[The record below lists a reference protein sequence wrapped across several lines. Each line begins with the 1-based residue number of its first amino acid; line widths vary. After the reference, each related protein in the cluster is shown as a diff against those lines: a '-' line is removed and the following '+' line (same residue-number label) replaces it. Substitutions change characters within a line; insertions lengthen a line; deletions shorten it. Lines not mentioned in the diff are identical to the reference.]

1 AIASPGPLDPIK
13 GVIKNPPNLPGLK
26 NLPLVEILKQRLE
39 KEYGRSFDVFLQHD
53 AAATAL
59 GEALFGAGKEFKSFH
74 FMTISTGIGSGIIR
88 NGQIYYGEDGKQFDI
103 GETGMMKG
111 IDPDRPHLNLMQLA
125 SGLAIA
131 EEARKAIEKGEK
143 ELLRFAE
150 DSKIE
155 NITAKTVSE
164 AAKQN
169 NKTAREIIQRAGR
182 YIGLRLVKLIEEG
195 EEHFVLGG
203 GVVKIGPLFIN
214 AIKEEIKKHK
224 PTFNT
229 EDNIKIAILG
239 AQAGM
244 LGAISS
250 ISHFLVLGAERIGI
264 TGGTGSIGS
273 QFIKWLLKRRGSYID
288 VLVRSL
294 NDRARI
300 RLPLSDFRIRVKQ
313 ADLLDIEELEK
324 FVIDNDIIFHL
335 AAWSKSGVDISI
347 EEALLVN
354 CISTAFLTQ
363 LANKYN
369 KRLVFTS
376 SVVVY
381 RLSQNR
387 EGALKENS
395 LILPDNIESFVTRAV
410 EEFGLYVEEV
420 LNKGRINR
428 DEAISFIQNFLRKN
442 PLPQNVDLYGLT
454 KIIGERIVL
463 KYDNSICFR
472 LADVYGPGDETKR
485 IIPTIFKSVLQDM
498 KECQVKDDA
507 KQFIY
512 IDDVLEVLELAI
524 EVKLEEESRIINV
537 PGSKLIRTVEIAEII
552 KRLANSNI
560 KIVPIPSQSPTIEMD
575 SALLREKF
583 GIIPTTSFDEG
594 IKKTYKWWIEQIASL
609 QKEPTH
615 YLQILIASSE
625 EANKILPR
633 ELKKKE
639 NLRDEMSKNSK
650 GGGSS
655 HRDKLSAIDCDDA
668 YLLSRFKNNLK
679 IREYIKD
686 LMCFCFGQFGI
697 EKKEVE
703 KILNIISQSN
713 NFDEAREKLYKAG
726 FEWTREGNE
735 YHTIYAQYSSKIAP
749 VTKYENI
756 KPSLGLDEIKENSV
770 FIDIGCG
777 NHALAHQIVKDML
790 NEGKNKEFIPTI
802 IGVDFPERESI
813 KIGYPDKIKYIQQDI
828 NNPGKIPIEGK
839 EIADKILIICAL
851 HHMQKDII
859 YSILDEAKRLLK
871 PEGRVIIVEDVVLK
885 NKEPKSDKE
894 GLASK
899 VKQLNEEE
907 RKIAFTIFD
916 WHANHVIGGNT
927 YVPITGNYFSE
938 EEWRKIFSEIGFE
951 VEEEVYIG
959 VYEKKFS
966 NLPHSVFILKRDQKD
981 GGERLIFTTLSL
993 QKNLLSEEDGGKP
1006 KLSSLI
1012 LNYFL
1017 PKREHSLLT
1026 TYILQ
1031 AQREGIVSKL
1041 FNRKLTW
1048 WDTKSNEWIDNQNRL
1063 GWLDILER
1071 IEKEGKVKQLEK
1083 LSQRLTQ
1090 EGFTTGVV
1098 LGIGG
1103 SANGML
1109 ALKGIFGLN
1118 NIYILSS
1125 VEPITI
1131 KKLKKTIRNNLD
1143 KPIFFV
1149 ISKSWTTVETMKLKD
1164 YFYNLVLEHYKGNK
1178 EEAGKHFIS
1187 IADPKEKDNDARDLL
1202 RKKESKEY
1210 HYRAVIDH
1218 DKATGGRYASF
1229 FGEPGIA
1236 PLSFANEK
1244 LFDEIINSGKEMM
1257 QLCKNNTVID
1267 NQGKITNPAVFL
1279 GLFLAF
1285 MELKGRINLVY
1296 VLSKELISL
1305 ATFLG
1310 QITAESLGKRD
1321 FQGERRGI
1329 IPVIAEEEAFNPS
1342 YYHKDRDFFI
1352 YFNLEES
1359 ASSDKIVANLRNEGF
1374 PFVEIKLEKENI
1386 GALVALMNTAIAIA
1400 SYKMG
1405 VNFADEPG
1413 VWVSKDTVLRG
1424 FIPYLEE
1431 QITQIPSQTVQNI
1444 INQIKEELSTSYKAN
1459 FKGGS
1464 LDYGF
1469 VFEVGLKEEE
1479 FDNKLNELA
1488 KKLNINNPQENAPFI
1503 YALLLYLATQ
1513 HNKTYADLLVYGDY
1527 DSFKNVGKYWQENI
1541 QEKAG
1546 LDATFTIEP
1555 DAQHW
1560 KHQEIQDGPLSAFE
1574 TFVGIKKYTQDINV
1588 PNENYTFGQLI
1599 TLQRLA
1605 NIWVLLKGAK
1615 GLYEFLNTS
1624 TDSEIQSF
1632 LKKLEDIKTTL
1643 EPQWGVSIDLEEEN
1657 GGENNLREFFET
1669 TFGLLEYIIRE
1680 KERKDGG
1687 DILLQ
1692 TQIDKEEIV
1701 ITQADLEEIEE
1712 SIKRKYL
1719 PIKSALKSLYNYY
1732 SEREDGGKKLSLNI
1746 SS

>member
-1 AIASPGPLDPIK
+1 MIEIIRIAAEGKDPDEKRKNQARSMALKLKDTIRDIIDKSDDSLEIAAKISALGNALDFNDPEMSKKWENKEINLDELLEEFKWARNDIEQLKSKMEKGEKTILWVFDNAGEDVLDIVSLIFELLKRRHKIILAGKTKSAGNDTTKEDLEELCKNEVIKELLGEYESKIRIIDTGSICLGTDLMRVSNEFVDAWQEADFVIFKGQGNYLTVRNFNPTKDSFFILRVKWEEEVKDKDGELQYSRGDYVLEYADSQLPVAVGVDLGGTKIASAVFDSAGRLVEGTYSEIPTGARDDKEAIIENILRQIRNAIEKSKVEISAIRGIAIASPGPLDPIK

-111 IDPDRPHLNLMQLA
+111 LDPDRPHLNLMQLA

-686 LMCFCFGQFGI
+686 LMC
-697 EKKEVE
+697 
-703 KILNIISQSN
+703 
-713 NFDEAREKLYKAG
+713 
-726 FEWTREGNE
+726 
-735 YHTIYAQYSSKIAP
+735 
-749 VTKYENI
+749 
-756 KPSLGLDEIKENSV
+756 
-770 FIDIGCG
+770 
-777 NHALAHQIVKDML
+777 
-790 NEGKNKEFIPTI
+790 
-802 IGVDFPERESI
+802 
-813 KIGYPDKIKYIQQDI
+813 
-828 NNPGKIPIEGK
+828 
-839 EIADKILIICAL
+839 
-851 HHMQKDII
+851 
-859 YSILDEAKRLLK
+859 
-871 PEGRVIIVEDVVLK
+871 
-885 NKEPKSDKE
+885 
-894 GLASK
+894 
-899 VKQLNEEE
+899 
-907 RKIAFTIFD
+907 
-916 WHANHVIGGNT
+916 
-927 YVPITGNYFSE
+927 
-938 EEWRKIFSEIGFE
+938 
-951 VEEEVYIG
+951 
-959 VYEKKFS
+959 
-966 NLPHSVFILKRDQKD
+966 
-981 GGERLIFTTLSL
+981 
-993 QKNLLSEEDGGKP
+993 
-1006 KLSSLI
+1006 
-1012 LNYFL
+1012 
-1017 PKREHSLLT
+1017 
-1026 TYILQ
+1026 
-1031 AQREGIVSKL
+1031 
-1041 FNRKLTW
+1041 
-1048 WDTKSNEWIDNQNRL
+1048 
-1063 GWLDILER
+1063 
-1071 IEKEGKVKQLEK
+1071 
-1083 LSQRLTQ
+1083 
-1090 EGFTTGVV
+1090 
-1098 LGIGG
+1098 
-1103 SANGML
+1103 
-1109 ALKGIFGLN
+1109 
-1118 NIYILSS
+1118 
-1125 VEPITI
+1125 
-1131 KKLKKTIRNNLD
+1131 
-1143 KPIFFV
+1143 
-1149 ISKSWTTVETMKLKD
+1149 
-1164 YFYNLVLEHYKGNK
+1164 
-1178 EEAGKHFIS
+1178 
-1187 IADPKEKDNDARDLL
+1187 
-1202 RKKESKEY
+1202 
-1210 HYRAVIDH
+1210 
-1218 DKATGGRYASF
+1218 
-1229 FGEPGIA
+1229 
-1236 PLSFANEK
+1236 
-1244 LFDEIINSGKEMM
+1244 
-1257 QLCKNNTVID
+1257 
-1267 NQGKITNPAVFL
+1267 
-1279 GLFLAF
+1279 
-1285 MELKGRINLVY
+1285 
-1296 VLSKELISL
+1296 
-1305 ATFLG
+1305 
-1310 QITAESLGKRD
+1310 
-1321 FQGERRGI
+1321 
-1329 IPVIAEEEAFNPS
+1329 
-1342 YYHKDRDFFI
+1342 
-1352 YFNLEES
+1352 
-1359 ASSDKIVANLRNEGF
+1359 
-1374 PFVEIKLEKENI
+1374 
-1386 GALVALMNTAIAIA
+1386 
-1400 SYKMG
+1400 
-1405 VNFADEPG
+1405 
-1413 VWVSKDTVLRG
+1413 
-1424 FIPYLEE
+1424 
-1431 QITQIPSQTVQNI
+1431 
-1444 INQIKEELSTSYKAN
+1444 
-1459 FKGGS
+1459 
-1464 LDYGF
+1464 
-1469 VFEVGLKEEE
+1469 
-1479 FDNKLNELA
+1479 
-1488 KKLNINNPQENAPFI
+1488 
-1503 YALLLYLATQ
+1503 
-1513 HNKTYADLLVYGDY
+1513 
-1527 DSFKNVGKYWQENI
+1527 
-1541 QEKAG
+1541 
-1546 LDATFTIEP
+1546 
-1555 DAQHW
+1555 
-1560 KHQEIQDGPLSAFE
+1560 
-1574 TFVGIKKYTQDINV
+1574 
-1588 PNENYTFGQLI
+1588 
-1599 TLQRLA
+1599 
-1605 NIWVLLKGAK
+1605 
-1615 GLYEFLNTS
+1615 
-1624 TDSEIQSF
+1624 
-1632 LKKLEDIKTTL
+1632 
-1643 EPQWGVSIDLEEEN
+1643 
-1657 GGENNLREFFET
+1657 
-1669 TFGLLEYIIRE
+1669 
-1680 KERKDGG
+1680 
-1687 DILLQ
+1687 
-1692 TQIDKEEIV
+1692 
-1701 ITQADLEEIEE
+1701 
-1712 SIKRKYL
+1712 
-1719 PIKSALKSLYNYY
+1719 
-1732 SEREDGGKKLSLNI
+1732 
-1746 SS
+1746 